1 MANLGNEWLD
11 EPGVVRPLL
20 RLAWPVLAEQLLAML
35 VGLSD
40 TVLTGYFLEERHL
53 AAINLMAYL
62 LWLVYAIFGVVAIG
76 SAALVARYVGARK
89 PAAAQRVI
97 QQSLIIGMLFAVAGA
112 AFGLAFAEPL
122 VAALRLKGPSAE
134 SAARYLYYIMPVMP
148 MVMIN
153 AVGISCLRGAGAMV
167 QGLLVMAVV
176 NLVNIA
182 VSWAFCLGLG
192 PLPRWGWD
200 GIAFGTACGYTV
212 GGLAVAG
219 ILWRGVHGLRL
230 NVRGFRPNFR
240 LMRRVLRVGIPG
252 GLDTLS
258 VVGSHLWFLSVIN
271 MLGDRAAAA
280 HGIAIRVESLAF
292 IPAAAFQVAAATMA
306 GQYLGAGLKAKA
318 ERSVWMA
325 CLIGGIFMCLPGL
338 LFYLRPVALASL
350 LLGEHQREI
359 ALAAAPLLR
368 TIALAMP
375 PLTLVIVLSGALRGA
390 GDTRWPL
397 AFSLI
402 GLLGIRVP
410 AAHWLALEALRV
422 PLLGAEITGLGL
434 GVVGAWYAMVTD
446 LYVRAVLMVWRVR
459 HGGWK
464 DVRV

>member
-11 EPGVVRPLL
+11 QPGVVRPLL

-40 TVLTGYFLEERHL
+40 TALTGYFLEERHL

-62 LWLVYAIFGVVAIG
+62 LWLVYAIFSVVAIG
-76 SAALVARYVGARK
+76 AAALVARYVGARK

-112 AFGLAFAEPL
+112 AFGLTFAEPL
-122 VAALRLKGPSAE
+122 VGALRLKGPSAE

-212 GGLAVAG
+212 GGLAVAWM
-219 ILWRGVHGLRL
+219 LWRGVHGLRL

-325 CLIGGIFMCLPGL
+325 CLIGGIFMCLAGL
-338 LFYLRPVALASL
+338 LFYFRPVGLASL

-368 TIALAMP
+368 TIAVAMP

-410 AAHWLALEALRV
+410 AAHWLALEALHV

-464 DVRV
+464 HVRV